1 MFCPECPNAWSG
13 SRIRGAGEAWVSAVI
28 RPGPGS
34 TSIGDRPR
42 ITPLFLFFGLC
53 VMPPE
58 CQLFGT
64 LGCHLCELAEAELMP
79 LVEHGLLVEL
89 VDIADSEALFEA
101 YGLRIPVLRRVD
113 TGAELDWPF
122 EAEQVVAFLR

>member
-1 MFCPECPNAWSG
+1 M
-13 SRIRGAGEAWVSAVI
+13 
-28 RPGPGS
+28 
-34 TSIGDRPR
+34 
-42 ITPLFLFFGLC
+42 L
-53 VMPPE
+53 PE

-64 LGCHLCELAEAELMP
+64 LGCHLCEVAEEEIMP

-89 VDIADSEALFEA
+89 IDIGESAAMVDE

-122 EAEQVVAFLR
+122 DGEQVVLFLR

>member
-1 MFCPECPNAWSG
+1 MGLDYGP
-13 SRIRGAGEAWVSAVI
+13 VSF
-28 RPGPGS
+28 R
-34 TSIGDRPR
+34 
-42 ITPLFLFFGLC
+42 FF

-64 LGCHLCELAEAELMP
+64 LGCHLCEVAEAELMP

-89 VDIADSEALFEA
+89 VDIAEDESWYEA
-101 YGLRIPVLRRVD
+101 YSLRIPVLRRVD

-122 EAEQVVAFLR
+122 SADEVVNFLS

>member
-1 MFCPECPNAWSG
+1 M
-13 SRIRGAGEAWVSAVI
+13 
-28 RPGPGS
+28 
-34 TSIGDRPR
+34 
-42 ITPLFLFFGLC
+42 L
-53 VMPPE
+53 PE

-64 LGCHLCELAEAELMP
+64 LGCHLCEIAEAEIMP

-89 VDIADSEALFEA
+89 VDVTDPVDVTEV

-122 EAEQVVAFLR
+122 DTEQVVAFLR